1 MKYIVGTCREKSVTT
16 ANIRYPAN
24 HIYSLALGF
33 ALRFPVFLHGREAKT
48 FLTTLG
54 TMVVTK
60 SCVSSGAGW
69 VVVGLKASQ
78 DKVDIRALIEQPR

>member
-1 MKYIVGTCREKSVTT
+1 VTT
-16 ANIRYPAN
+16 LLMYAIQPT
-24 HIYSLALGF
+24 IYSLALGF

-54 TMVVTK
+54 TMFVTK
-60 SCVSSGAGW
+60 SCVSSGAGC
-69 VVVGLKASQ
+69 VVVGLKALQ